1 MPFSWEKLILF
12 IFLEK
17 KTKVSVFWDDTM
29 QSDRYFPILEECA
42 ISIFKAEDILHS
54 YDEGSMWQS

>member
-17 KTKVSVFWDDTM
+17 KMKVSVFLEVTPCSMIDISATFRGM
-29 QSDRYFPILEECA
+29 CCLLLQGKRYIL
-42 ISIFKAEDILHS
+42 SR
-54 YDEGSMWQS
+54 